1 MVGSGTQG
9 HSLDNAVRDNAVR
22 DNAVRDNAVS
32 GKIAR
37 DNLDQGPGDHLNDD
51 ALESEIELVSE
62 LVVAATSSD
71 RPLHQEEVD
80 LLLGIK
86 PREDQP
92 EDQPKRPEM

>member
-1 MVGSGTQG
+1 MVRSGTQG
-9 HSLDNAVRDNAVR
+9 HSLDNAFRDNAFR
-22 DNAVRDNAVS
+22 DNA
-32 GKIAR
+32 AR
-37 DNLDQGPGDHLNDD
+37 DKLDQDPGDHLNDD

-80 LLLGIK
+80 LLLGIE
-86 PREDQP
+86 PRADQP